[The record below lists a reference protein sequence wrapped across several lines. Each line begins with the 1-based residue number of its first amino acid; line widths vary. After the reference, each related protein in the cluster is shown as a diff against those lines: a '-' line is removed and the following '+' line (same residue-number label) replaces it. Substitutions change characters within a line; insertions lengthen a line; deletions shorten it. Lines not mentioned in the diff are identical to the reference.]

1 LIPRAWGIHP
11 PSQDQEFGVDFD
23 DDARLDASQVED
35 ARGMPVR
42 GMAIGGGTIGL
53 LALVVAMIFGV
64 DPGQFVGG
72 GETGGGGAPPAGGL
86 SSKCRTGAD
95 ADQSEDCRIV
105 GVVNSV
111 QAYWKKD
118 FADRDRAYPVART
131 RLFSGAT
138 ATACGNATSAV
149 GPFYCPA
156 DQRVYLDLGFFEE
169 LQAKFGAKGGPS
181 AQAYV
186 VAHEY
191 GHHVQDVLGT
201 MRGVG
206 EDRASS
212 ASVRLELQAD
222 CYSGVWA
229 EHAVQTGFFSRPFT
243 DRDIAEA
250 LDAAEAVGDDRIQER
265 ARGRVDP
272 ESFTHGTS
280 EQRRHWFSTGYATG
294 DPARCDTFTG
304 GI

>member
-1 LIPRAWGIHP
+1 M
-11 PSQDQEFGVDFD
+11 DFD

-35 ARGMPVR
+35 ARGLPIG
-42 GMAIGGGTIGL
+42 GMALGGGTIGVIAL
-53 LALVVAMIFGV
+53 IAALVFDV
-64 DPGQFVGG
+64 DPSQILG
-72 GETGGGGAPPAGGL
+72 GESGESGSAPPANSL

-111 QAYWKKD
+111 QAYWKQE
-118 FADRDRAYPVART
+118 FADSGRTYPVART

-138 ATACGNATSAV
+138 STACGNATSAV
-149 GPFYCPA
+149 GPFYCPG
-156 DQRVYLDLGFFEE
+156 DKRVYLDLGFFEE
-169 LQAKFGAKGGPS
+169 LHAKFGAKGGPF

-201 MRGVG
+201 MRKVG
-206 EDRASS
+206 DDRQGASS

-229 EHAVQTGFFSRPFT
+229 KHAVRTGFFNKPFT

-250 LDAAEAVGDDRIQER
+250 LDAAQAVGDDRIQER

-272 ESFTHGTS
+272 ESFTHGTA
-280 EQRRHWFSTGYATG
+280 EQRKRWFSTGYATG
-294 DPARCDTFTG
+294 EPSRCETFAG